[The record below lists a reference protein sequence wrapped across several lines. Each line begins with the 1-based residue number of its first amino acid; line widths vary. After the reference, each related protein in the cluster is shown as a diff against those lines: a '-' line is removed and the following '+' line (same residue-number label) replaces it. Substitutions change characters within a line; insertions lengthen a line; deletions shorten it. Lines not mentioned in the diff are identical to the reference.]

1 MPPVKA
7 GVATTSVWRE
17 VRVTAFAVW
26 GIVTLA
32 GVVALAAPFM
42 LPEERVLALGAA
54 LQTPHAPGEICALCG
69 MTRASLALARGDID
83 AALALNRGSLL
94 LYGFFALNA
103 VTFGAVLARWP
114 RRRRSSVARREG
126 RATAG

>member
-1 MPPVKA
+1 MPPVKV

-17 VRVTAFAVW
+17 VRVAAFAVW

-32 GVVALAAPFM
+32 GVVALGAPFV
-42 LPEERVLALGAA
+42 LPEDRVLAAGAA
-54 LQTPHAPGEICALCG
+54 LQTPHAPGETCALCG
-69 MTRASLALARGDID
+69 MTRASLALAQGNIE
-83 AALALNRGSLL
+83 AALAFNRGSLL

-114 RRRRSSVARREG
+114 RVRGSSVARREG
-126 RATAG
+126 RAAAG